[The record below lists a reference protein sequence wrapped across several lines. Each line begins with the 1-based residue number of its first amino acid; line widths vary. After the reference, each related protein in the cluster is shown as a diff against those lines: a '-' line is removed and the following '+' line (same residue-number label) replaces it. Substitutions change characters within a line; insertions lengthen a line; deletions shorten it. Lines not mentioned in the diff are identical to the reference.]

1 MKVNIY
7 LQMLQEFFN
16 CFLSMIKLLIELKEF
31 MQSKSAGHI
40 FRISENRNGFLILQM
55 LQEFFNCFLS
65 MIKLLI
71 ELKEFM
77 QSKSAGHIF
86 RISENRNG
94 FLILLILKG
103 EFYRA
108 LKLKGTADREI
119 NVFNLKRAFG

>member
-7 LQMLQEFFN
+7 
-16 CFLSMIKLLIELKEF
+16 
-31 MQSKSAGHI
+31 
-40 FRISENRNGFLILQM
+40 LQM

-108 LKLKGTADREI
+108 LNLRATADCELI
-119 NVFNLKRAFG
+119 VFILKRVFGCFDLCVNFLHFCYPKISQEKYFCV